1 MTGTGN
7 PPAGDGGAT
16 RRNVLK
22 GATAAVGAFIA
33 LEAIGG
39 VSLAAGASP
48 KPTALSN
55 GVIYP
60 DPTLCIGCLNCE
72 VICSQVHKQAGLS
85 DLPRIRIYNDPNTKV
100 DPEVLAAYPGRGSF
114 HQEPCLQCPTAE
126 CLYVCPVNALR
137 VEPTTGARFIRED
150 VCVACN
156 RCAEACI
163 FPTSPE
169 ANATNQLKYGQESR
183 ISYDPV
189 KDNFT
194 KTRAQA
200 PARTPTPQPRD
211 EADVEQSVA
220 NARAMVEKALA
231 SPTLPAIEDLLLE
244 TVALAAPT
252 GGDQLTRAA
261 AARWLRQRATARIQ
275 VIQFERHQHQALI
288 NANTRGW
295 SAIAPLTS
303 SQLAFMLRQYD
314 AAGAQD
320 PDRGKWLIDVL
331 EAE

>member
-1 MTGTGN
+1 MVSNGTTT
-7 PPAGDGGAT
+7 PAGDGGAT

-39 VSLAAGASP
+39 VGLAAGASP
-48 KPTALSN
+48 KSTALSN

-60 DPTLCIGCLNCE
+60 DPTLCIGCLTCE

-137 VEPTTGARFIRED
+137 VEPTTGAHIIRED

-169 ANATNQLKYGQESR
+169 ANATNQLKFNQESR

-194 KTRAQA
+194 KCDLCYWREGGPACVDRCPVNVRIRQGVLKVEAGRMCLDLPKVEDKPTWDKLRAQQTFAGA
-200 PARTPTPQPRD
+200 PAQD
-211 EADVEQSVA
+211 S
-220 NARAMVEKALA
+220 KA
-231 SPTLPAIEDLLLE
+231 
-244 TVALAAPT
+244 
-252 GGDQLTRAA
+252 
-261 AARWLRQRATARIQ
+261 
-275 VIQFERHQHQALI
+275 
-288 NANTRGW
+288 
-295 SAIAPLTS
+295 
-303 SQLAFMLRQYD
+303 
-314 AAGAQD
+314 
-320 PDRGKWLIDVL
+320 
-331 EAE
+331 